1 MLVKTKGA
9 AIVGMDAITITVEVN
24 VSMGQG
30 YSIVGLPIMPL
41 KKVLSERKVL
51 SSPLDFIC
59 PEPKWSLIYRQPT

>member
-30 YSIVGLPIMPL
+30 YSIVGLPDNAIKESLERTESAIKSSGFHMP
-41 KKVLSERKVL
+41 KIGRAHV
-51 SSPLDFIC
+51 
-59 PEPKWSLIYRQPT
+59 